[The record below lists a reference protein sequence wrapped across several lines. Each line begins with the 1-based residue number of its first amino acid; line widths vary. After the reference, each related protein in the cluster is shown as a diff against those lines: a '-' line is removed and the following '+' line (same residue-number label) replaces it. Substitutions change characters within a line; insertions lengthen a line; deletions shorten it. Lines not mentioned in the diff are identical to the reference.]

1 MQIEAASVDSLRS
14 RLKNLETQNRLTRR
28 LGIGVLLLV
37 SVVVLIAQARPETS
51 NVKTLDAN
59 EFQLRDAAG
68 RVRAKLWMVEG
79 KLPTLMMMDD
89 QGHKTA
95 QLISSEEGAALW
107 LLTPKSGET
116 VYLSASQKTGLLIT
130 GPAGRLNLR
139 ADLDKTNPERSP
151 GPSLRIEDNNGNS
164 ATLGR
169 WNNAAAKD
177 SRIERSSAASV
188 VLADNGGVVW
198 SAPN

>member
-14 RLKNLETQNRLTRR
+14 RLENLEAQNRLTRR

-37 SVVVLIAQARPETS
+37 SVVALIAQARPETS

-107 LLTPKSGET
+107 LLTPESGET

-130 GPAGRLNLR
+130 GPAGRLSLR

-151 GPSLRIEDNNGNS
+151 GPSLRIEDNGGNS

-169 WNNAAAKD
+169 WNNGGAKD
-177 SRIERSSAASV
+177 NRNDKSSAASV